1 MIKCM
6 LLCVSVGFATGRLGY
21 LQELASF
28 SSTVI
33 IVCLCL
39 MTLIASIEMGKK
51 DFLKEL
57 KQAGWKLIVYSFA
70 TIAGTLI
77 MVWLVSPLLPLTAKD
92 ALVAASGMG
101 WYSLATGLVFEYSP
115 SLSVVTFVYCLLR
128 EIAAMFLIP
137 ILWKR
142 FQPPELI
149 SIAGSAAM
157 NPSVAAAAI
166 TGDHRLVF
174 YGMVSGG
181 IVSVCV
187 PIMVPFMITL

>member
-1 MIKCM
+1 
-6 LLCVSVGFATGRLGY
+6 
-21 LQELASF
+21 
-28 SSTVI
+28 
-33 IVCLCL
+33 
-39 MTLIASIEMGKK
+39 
-51 DFLKEL
+51 
-57 KQAGWKLIVYSFA
+57 WKLIVYSFA

-187 PIMVPFMITL
+187 PIMVPFMIAL